1 MRPNKDEIYNQS
13 KPKIKELVL
22 MRLAEGDQL
31 PYIETVALRY
41 GIPRHAAARILI
53 EIKKEIGYDQ
63 RTKNRSY

>member
-1 MRPNKDEIYNQS
+1 MRPNRDEIYNQS

-22 MRLAEGDQL
+22 MCLAEDGQP

-41 GIPRHAAARILI
+41 GMPRHAAARILI